1 MSLFDIIGIAGVIL
15 FLLAYYLLQLERLR
29 HDDYAYLA
37 LNGAGAILVMVSLIW
52 AFNLA
57 AFLLEVAW
65 LAITLLG
72 VVKRWRHSR

>member
-15 FLLAYYLLQLERLR
+15 FLLAYYLLQIQRLR

-37 LNGAGAILVMVSLIW
+37 LNGIGAILVMISLVW

-72 VVKRWRHSR
+72 VVKRFHKS